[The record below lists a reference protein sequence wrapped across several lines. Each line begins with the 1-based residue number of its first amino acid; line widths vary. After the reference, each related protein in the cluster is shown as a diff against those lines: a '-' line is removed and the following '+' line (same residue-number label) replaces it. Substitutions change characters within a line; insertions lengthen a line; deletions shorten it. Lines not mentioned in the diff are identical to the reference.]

1 MAFCSNCG
9 KEIAADAKF
18 CSSCGVA
25 VDAPNKREK
34 EQRKTVY
41 DGDLHKCPKCGEHL
55 NAFATI
61 CPVCNYELRGV
72 QATSCVHELSQKLE
86 HTDSDEQ
93 KIELISNFY
102 IPNTKEDIYEFFI
115 LAYSNITAGG
125 YGIEAWSVKLE
136 QAYLKAK
143 FAFGNSEEFGYI
155 KELYDKTNKV
165 SARKRLTKSKTLKA
179 SIVFSVGLVMIIG
192 GLIAA
197 FYQGIGYYDSVPFI
211 LIATIGLIPFIVGL
225 IMLVLP
231 NRAKRHE
238 NNTRKR

>member
-1 MAFCSNCG
+1 MNCG
-9 KEIAADAKF
+9 KELLDGAKF
-18 CSSCGVA
+18 CASCGVA
-25 VDAPNKREK
+25 VDVPYKNEK

-41 DGDLHKCPKCGEHL
+41 DGDLHKCPKCGEQL
-55 NAFATI
+55 NAFVTI
-61 CPVCNYELRGV
+61 CPACNYELRGTQV
-72 QATSCVHELSQKLE
+72 TSCVHELSLKLE
-86 HTDSDEQ
+86 KTETDEQ

-143 FAFGNSEEFGYI
+143 LAFGNSEEFKYI
-155 KELYDKTNKV
+155 EELYEKTNKT
-165 SARKRLTKSKTLKA
+165 SARNELLKSKAFKA
-179 SIVFSVGLVMIIG
+179 SIVFAVGLLMIIG

-197 FYQGIGYYDSVPFI
+197 FYQGIGYDDSVPFM

-225 IMLVLP
+225 LMLIFP
-231 NRAKRHE
+231 DRQKR
-238 NNTRKR
+238 RKRSDWQRR